1 MVTNSL
7 KNTDKE
13 GQTGLCYGL
22 LAPSEQAQPLRWGG
36 ICRFNPLYSW
46 NNLQLTFYSFLSQS
60 EFLGQCS
67 DGGCSTPISLC
78 WPGISKISSV
88 KGETAVN
95 TFCFVSHTVSVTTTQ
110 LSAVCSTKAARAIG
124 KWMEGAVFWFSL
136 IYKNRVQAIWPT
148 GYYFADLWS
157 PLHLPLFTSEWE
169 QSTFSFKERASA
181 LLVFCLNFSSLERK
195 RN

>member
-22 LAPSEQAQPLRWGG
+22 LAPSEQARPLRWGG

-136 IYKNRVQAIWPT
+136 IYKNRVQAIFGPQAIT
-148 GYYFADLWS
+148 LLISDLHCTCLYLLQS
-157 PLHLPLFTSEWE
+157 GSRAPFPSRRELLPY
-169 QSTFSFKERASA
+169 
-181 LLVFCLNFSSLERK
+181 
-195 RN
+195 